1 MRANLAFAVLFYAS
15 VKSKVSLPILAR
27 LGRKCDNSGCL
38 ADYFVRRKL
47 FSCVSVN
54 TSTLVIGLNSFKESL
69 SWERGCPYPHRRASG
84 ENLTH
89 KSRLLAQTGGCGHPR
104 SQLLFCLVTLNLKI

>member
-1 MRANLAFAVLFYAS
+1 LKWARFDKNVSGNERLRTRFPPVRANLAFAVLFYAS

-47 FSCVSVN
+47 FIFVSVN
-54 TSTLVIGLNSFKESL
+54 KL
-69 SWERGCPYPHRRASG
+69 
-84 ENLTH
+84 
-89 KSRLLAQTGGCGHPR
+89 Q
-104 SQLLFCLVTLNLKI
+104 TLNLEI